1 MIADDAEAGLS
12 GVVVWFRRREE
23 MQIAVA
29 FFRPGGSSD
38 WDLEDLEM
46 IGMLLMSETR
56 GFSLVL

>member
-1 MIADDAEAGLS
+1 
-12 GVVVWFRRREE
+12 

-29 FFRPGGSSD
+29 FFRRGGSSN

-46 IGMLLMSETR
+46 IGMLLMSETG